1 MSEWK
6 SFEIPAKLVGEK
18 RISQSAY
25 VTTYQTEILLPKKS
39 EYSGYHFWYPSK
51 LVSGNFSMANII
63 YNDTFTFT
71 LVKKDR
77 EPGKRYKR
85 YKLTAKE
92 LAAVYEPEVTKE
104 KAKQKKKE
112 QTRRAQ
118 IGTVEVV
125 ECCIGKNKYWVE
137 FIFRFG
143 KITYYGN
150 GMKAEQIS
158 ADIRKQKVI
167 AESIQRGIFE
177 DAYNDL
183 KSLRDE
189 FKMIPKVRFTVEHTE
204 NSSNHIRNSFIELC
218 NRWEEEFYKKAVAIL
233 DEHHNDKT
241 CHYDGTPKKMNQEG

>member
-6 SFEIPAKLVGEK
+6 SFEIPAKLVGEE

-39 EYSGYHFWYPSK
+39 EYSGYHFWHPSK
-51 LVSGNFSMANII
+51 LVSGNFSMAKII

-92 LAAVYEPEVTKE
+92 LAAVYELEVTKE

-125 ECCIGKNKYWVE
+125 ESYIGNSGYLVE

-143 KITYYGN
+143 KKAYYGN
-150 GMKAEQIS
+150 GMKAERIS

-167 AESIQRGIFE
+167 VENIQRGIFE

-183 KSLRDE
+183 KILRDE

-204 NSSNHIRNSFIELC
+204 NSPDHIRNSFVDLC
-218 NRWEEEFYKKAVAIL
+218 NQWEEEFYEKAVAIL
-233 DEHHNDKT
+233 NEHRNSDRV
-241 CHYDGTPKKMNQEG
+241 